1 MIARALAMVTIV
13 VPDYEAGL
21 AFFVGTLGF
30 TLVEDTDL
38 GAGKRWVVVS
48 CGEGAS
54 LLLARA
60 VDDVQAAAIGRQAG
74 GRVGF
79 FLHTADIAASEAML
93 RERGVMIEAPARR
106 ESYGAVLVFRDPFG
120 NRWDLIEPLAV
131 QDVEN
136 GEMGKAA

>member
-1 MIARALAMVTIV
+1 MIAHSLAMVTIV

-21 AFFVGTLGF
+21 AYFVGTLGF
-30 TLVEDTDL
+30 DLVEDTDL

-48 CGEGAS
+48 IGEGTK

-60 VDDVQAAAIGRQAG
+60 ADQTQAAAIGRQAG

-79 FLHTADIAASEAML
+79 FLHTADIAASEAAL
-93 RERGVMIEAPARR
+93 RARGVTIEAPVRR

-120 NRWDLIEPLAV
+120 NRWDLIEALVPH
-131 QDVEN
+131 
-136 GEMGKAA
+136 EMGKAA

>member
-21 AFFVGTLGF
+21 AFFVSTLGF
-30 TLVEDTDL
+30 SLVEDTDL

-48 CGEGAS
+48 CGEGAN

-60 VDDVQAAAIGRQAG
+60 ADDVQAAAIGRQAG

-79 FLHTADIAASEAML
+79 FLHTADIAASEAL
-93 RERGVMIEAPARR
+93 LIEAPARR
-106 ESYGAVLVFRDPFG
+106 QAYGAVLVFRDPFG
-120 NRWDLIEPLAV
+120 NRWDLIEPRM
-131 QDVEN
+131 DE
-136 GEMGKAA
+136 AA

>member
-1 MIARALAMVTIV
+1 MIAQKLAMVTIV

-21 AFFVGTLGF
+21 AFFACTLGF
-30 TLVEDTDL
+30 AIVEDTDL

-48 CGEGAS
+48 CGEGAN

-60 VDDVQAAAIGRQAG
+60 ADETQAAAIGHQAG

-79 FLHTADIAASEAML
+79 FLHTSDIAASEALL
-93 RERGVMIEAPARR
+93 RTRGDTIEAPARR

-120 NRWDLIEPLAV
+120 NRWDLIEPRM
-131 QDVEN
+131 DV
-136 GEMGKAA
+136 AA

>member
-30 TLVEDTDL
+30 TLVEDTAL

-48 CGEGAS
+48 CGEGAH

-60 VDDVQAAAIGRQAG
+60 ADETQAAAIGRQAG

-79 FLHTADIAASEAML
+79 FLHTADLAASEAML
-93 RERGVMIEAPARR
+93 RERGVMIEAPLRR

-120 NRWDLIEPLAV
+120 NRWDLIEPRM
-131 QDVEN
+131 DV
-136 GEMGKAA
+136 AA

>member
-1 MIARALAMVTIV
+1 MIARSLAMVTIV
-13 VPDYEAGL
+13 VPDYAAGL

-30 TLVEDTDL
+30 RLVEDTDL

-48 CGEGAS
+48 CGEGAK

-60 VDDVQAAAIGRQAG
+60 ADEAQAAAIGRQAG

-93 RERGVMIEAPARR
+93 RERGVMIEAPTRR
-106 ESYGAVLVFRDPFG
+106 EAYGAVLVFRDPFG
-120 NRWDLIEPLAV
+120 NRWDLIEPRM
-131 QDVEN
+131 D
-136 GEMGKAA
+136 KAA

>member
-1 MIARALAMVTIV
+1 MIATRLAMVTIV

-30 TLVEDTDL
+30 SLVEDTDL

-48 CGEGAS
+48 CGEGAK

-60 VDDVQAAAIGRQAG
+60 ADETQTAAIGRQAG

-79 FLHTADIAASEAML
+79 FLHTADIAASEALL
-93 RERGVMIEAPARR
+93 RTRGVPIEAPVRR

-120 NRWDLIEPLAV
+120 NRWDLIEPRM
-131 QDVEN
+131 DV
-136 GEMGKAA
+136 AA

>member
-13 VPDYEAGL
+13 VPDYAAGL

-30 TLVEDTDL
+30 TLVDDTDL

-48 CGEGAS
+48 CGEGAK

-60 VDDVQAAAIGRQAG
+60 ADDVQAAAIGRQAG

-79 FLHTADIAASEAML
+79 FLHTADIAASEAAL
-93 RERGVMIEAPARR
+93 RERGVLIEAPLRHEA
-106 ESYGAVLVFRDPFG
+106 YGAVLVFRDPFG
-120 NRWDLIEPLAV
+120 NRWDLIEPRM
-131 QDVEN
+131 D
-136 GEMGKAA
+136 KAA

>member
-13 VPDYEAGL
+13 VPDYAAGQ
-21 AFFVGTLGF
+21 AFFVGVLGF

-48 CGEGAS
+48 CGEGARM
-54 LLLARA
+54 LLARA
-60 VDDVQAAAIGRQAG
+60 VDEVQTAAIGRQAG

-79 FLHTADIAASEAML
+79 FLHTDDIAASEGLL
-93 RERGVMIEAPARR
+93 RERGVEIEAPVRR

-120 NRWDLIEPLAV
+120 NRWDLIEPLAP
-131 QDVEN
+131 EK
-136 GEMGKAA
+136 MGKAA